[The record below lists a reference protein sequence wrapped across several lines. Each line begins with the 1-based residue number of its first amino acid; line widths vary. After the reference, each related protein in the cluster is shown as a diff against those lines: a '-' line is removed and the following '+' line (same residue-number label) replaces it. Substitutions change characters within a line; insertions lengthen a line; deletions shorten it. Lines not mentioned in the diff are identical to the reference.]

1 MSGAI
6 DKQVGNDWLCFVL
19 ANKLGHTFI
28 LSSNYQELRLML
40 ITELR
45 DAYRNANKSSSAP
58 DFSLQLESMKDEVG
72 STFN

>member
-1 MSGAI
+1 
-6 DKQVGNDWLCFVL
+6 
-19 ANKLGHTFI
+19 
-28 LSSNYQELRLML
+28 ML

-72 STFN
+72 STFNWDLCETLTNQVAMFFYVLECLFRCSTKLTGIKMD

>member
-1 MSGAI
+1 
-6 DKQVGNDWLCFVL
+6 
-19 ANKLGHTFI
+19 
-28 LSSNYQELRLML
+28 ML

-72 STFN
+72 STFNWDLCETLTNQVVIFFFDVLECLFRCSTKLTGIKMD

>member
-1 MSGAI
+1 
-6 DKQVGNDWLCFVL
+6 
-19 ANKLGHTFI
+19 
-28 LSSNYQELRLML
+28 ML

-72 STFN
+72 STFNWDLCETLTNQVAIFSLTF

>member
-1 MSGAI
+1 
-6 DKQVGNDWLCFVL
+6 
-19 ANKLGHTFI
+19 
-28 LSSNYQELRLML
+28 ML

-45 DAYRNANKSSSAP
+45 DAYRNANKSSNAP